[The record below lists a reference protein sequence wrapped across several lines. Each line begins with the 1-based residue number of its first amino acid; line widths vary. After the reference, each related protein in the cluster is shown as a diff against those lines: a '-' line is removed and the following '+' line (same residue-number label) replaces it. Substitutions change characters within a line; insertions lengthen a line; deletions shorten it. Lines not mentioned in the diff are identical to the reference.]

1 MVKFILAL
9 NFITYIIGLVIIPNA
24 EIPIY
29 ELEAGGISFFQLD
42 MNFIFSALRYIYA
55 IVAILAFGLVGYC
68 LSEKILGN
76 LVLFTFTTINISF
89 IVWFAY
95 KFVI

>member
-1 MVKFILAL
+1 MVKIIYAL
-9 NFITYIIGLVIIPNA
+9 NFIAYIVGLVIIPNA

-29 ELEAGGISFFQLD
+29 ELEAVGITFFQLD

-55 IVAILAFGLVGYC
+55 IVAILAFGFIVILQ
-68 LSEKILGN
+68 SEKKIGN
-76 LVLFTFTTINISF
+76 FLLYLFTATNISF